1 MFMRNIF
8 LGLALSLFVAGC
20 SYNQPTQ
27 VPTADPF
34 ESFQEQIQGFDQS
47 LTIESEL
54 RNVIDQDTAPT
65 SDYVYPME
73 DYVTLRTKKVFGQFI
88 APDSGDRFSG
98 YHTGDDIEVVD
109 VAAEVP
115 FYALADA
122 TVLRKE
128 TVGGYGGVL
137 IVEFVDN
144 GTTYQA
150 LYGHVD
156 LNSINAAVGE
166 SVTKGAR
173 LGVLGDD
180 LSSETDGE
188 RKHLHFALYPS
199 TGTVLYAGY
208 TANDADLQQ
217 WVNPSDFLREAQAVV
232 PVAAE

>member
-1 MFMRNIF
+1 MAMRNIF

-20 SYNQPTQ
+20 SYNQPTY
-27 VPTADPF
+27 VPTTDPI

-54 RNVIDQDTAPT
+54 RTILDQDNTPT

-73 DYVTLRTKKVFGQFI
+73 NYVTLRTKKVFGQFI
-88 APDSGDRFSG
+88 APNSGDRFSG

-109 VAAEVP
+109 VTAEVP

-156 LNSINAAVGE
+156 LASISAAVGD
-166 SVTKGAR
+166 VVVRGTR

-208 TANDADLQQ
+208 TSNDADLQQ
-217 WVNPSDFLREAQAVV
+217 WVNPSDFLREASASQ
-232 PVAAE
+232 PVAVE